1 MTVKEI
7 FDIELDILK
16 DRVEYT
22 VRHDGLD
29 RILTCIDYTVGMV
42 DIFHNNDYLTDNEF
56 EELNN
61 QLPQLV
67 KKIQAKY

>member
-22 VRHDGLD
+22 VRRDGLD

>member
-22 VRHDGLD
+22 VRRDGLD

-42 DIFHNNDYLTDNEF
+42 DIFHNNDYLTDKEF